1 MMKEKIIS
9 IIIGIFI
16 YIVVSCTLHSL
27 LGGSHDVALGILYI
41 YSDMLYMAGFTI
53 AFLFYGLGKIN
64 KTLHVVF
71 SIKTPWD
78 LLYVIPYGFLGGSFA
93 YILAKKDNIYIPITF
108 HMLHNGILTLLSI
121 VLSVLK

>member
-9 IIIGIFI
+9 IIIGISV

-27 LGGSHDVALGILYI
+27 LGGSHDVVLGILYM

-53 AFLFYGLGKIN
+53 AFLFYGSGKIN

-71 SIKTPWD
+71 SI
-78 LLYVIPYGFLGGSFA
+78 LF
-93 YILAKKDNIYIPITF
+93 
-108 HMLHNGILTLLSI
+108 LSI
-121 VLSVLK
+121 YVYCWITAINMPYERFLYIGLGLLVYIGERAYLKRIGDSSDS

>member
-71 SIKTPWD
+71 SI
-78 LLYVIPYGFLGGSFA
+78 IF
-93 YILAKKDNIYIPITF
+93 
-108 HMLHNGILTLLSI
+108 LSI
-121 VLSVLK
+121 YVYCWITAINMPYERFLYIGLGLLVYIGERTYLKRIGETGFNE